1 VLILRQL
8 IDKED
13 IHRAHQLKWADNLL
27 EGIEQSDFM
36 VQQIIHLML
45 LCDARVVTLGGNGI
59 LPRKPPPLPSGPYTP
74 VSPATNYNQAT
85 ESSRQDTGEVHRQN
99 EIRPRSPP
107 PDRLAKRPRQLERSG
122 QEYSP
127 LSLSTLKESILRDAV
142 YFHHRS
148 EQFLRRVAM
157 LDRHRRPRGTPEDEV
172 EVTASARSIINDLHR
187 LWDERPAILD
197 SDRQELSQVLHP
209 ELARDVARLLCVF
222 RACFWSNFCY
232 LYRAAWW
239 DRRTKDEEFAVEQT
253 WKALRG
259 SVDQKVELQKTRDLD
274 GAGEPLLNSAAMWAL
289 WVFSTEC
296 SDSDKV
302 NWCIGKLEEL
312 GQAMDYGP
320 GGEHATIHAAKA
332 ARLLREV
339 VERQWALNRRLDVR
353 FVALELFGFMF
364 PIL

>member
-1 VLILRQL
+1 
-8 IDKED
+8 
-13 IHRAHQLKWADNLL
+13 
-27 EGIEQSDFM
+27 
-36 VQQIIHLML
+36 ML

-59 LPRKPPPLPSGPYTP
+59 LPRRPPPLPSGPYTP
-74 VSPATNYNQAT
+74 VSPATNYNQAAENDHQHTNEVNSQT
-85 ESSRQDTGEVHRQN
+85 ET
-99 EIRPRSPP
+99 RPCSPP
-107 PDRLAKRPRQLERSG
+107 PDQLAKRPKQFERPG
-122 QEYSP
+122 QECIS
-127 LSLSTLKESILRDAV
+127 LVLSTLRESILRDAV

-172 EVTASARSIINDLHR
+172 EVTASARHIINDLHK
-187 LWDERPAILD
+187 LWDERPAIMD
-197 SDRQELSQVLHP
+197 SDRQELSQVLHS

-239 DRRTKDEEFAVEQT
+239 GRRTQDEQFAIEQT

-259 SVDQKVELQKTRDLD
+259 SVDLGAELEKTRDLD
-274 GAGEPLLNSAAMWAL
+274 GAGEPPLNSAAMWAL

-296 SDSDKV
+296 DNSDKV

-312 GQAMDYGP
+312 GDAVDYGP

-339 VERQWALNRRLDVR
+339 VERQRALNRRLDVR

>member
-1 VLILRQL
+1 
-8 IDKED
+8 
-13 IHRAHQLKWADNLL
+13 
-27 EGIEQSDFM
+27 
-36 VQQIIHLML
+36 
-45 LCDARVVTLGGNGI
+45 
-59 LPRKPPPLPSGPYTP
+59 
-74 VSPATNYNQAT
+74 
-85 ESSRQDTGEVHRQN
+85 
-99 EIRPRSPP
+99 
-107 PDRLAKRPRQLERSG
+107 
-122 QEYSP
+122 
-127 LSLSTLKESILRDAV
+127 
-142 YFHHRS
+142 
-148 EQFLRRVAM
+148 M
-157 LDRHRRPRGTPEDEV
+157 LDRHRRPRGTPEDEE
-172 EVTASARSIINDLHR
+172 EVTAYARHVINDLHR

-197 SDRQELSQVLHP
+197 SDRKDLSQVLHP

-222 RACFWSNFCY
+222 RACFWSNLCY

-239 DRRTKDEEFAVEQT
+239 NRRTQDEEFAVEET

-259 SVDQKVELQKTRDLD
+259 SVDQKAELQKTRDLD

-312 GQAMDYGP
+312 GQAVDYGP

-364 PIL
+364 PTL